1 MKMAMSSNKNQ
12 KIKNTKSSVQLSF
25 LSSPR
30 AQASLQ
36 SLNVRD
42 NMGELIANL
51 SDLKEW
57 FEGFKIDSI
66 ELYVEGVITTGAIT
80 KLLVSFEGKG
90 GCKITLKPE

>member
-1 MKMAMSSNKNQ
+1 MSSNKNQ
-12 KIKNTKSSVQLSF
+12 KIKKTKSSIQLSF

-42 NMGELIANL
+42 NMGELVANL

-66 ELYVEGVITTGAIT
+66 ELYVEGVITTGVIT

-90 GCKITLKPE
+90 GCKITIKPE